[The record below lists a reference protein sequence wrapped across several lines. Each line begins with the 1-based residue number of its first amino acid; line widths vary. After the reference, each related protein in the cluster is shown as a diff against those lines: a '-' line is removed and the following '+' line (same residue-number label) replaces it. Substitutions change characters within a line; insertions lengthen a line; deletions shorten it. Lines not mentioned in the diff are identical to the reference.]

1 MSVSL
6 TFRCPD
12 DLAALITSH
21 VEATGQDRTSVVV
34 GMLRSSLPS
43 LLMTEKNNLPE
54 ISAVYLVWSSNNLL
68 YIGKTT
74 NLRNRFFQHH
84 RIVQFVEAGTDT
96 RIGWF
101 PVAVDGLTYVEDSL
115 IELLEPEF
123 NGEAVIGVKLATFRI
138 EPEKWKAFKSLAT
151 NQGTNASAVL
161 NEFIDKC
168 LAERRIPSDVSTL
181 VGDDSNLI
189 NLIDKRIEDSIEALI
204 DKRIENSLAVSLG
217 EVRSQLEELR
227 GKSKAR

>member
-12 DLAALITSH
+12 DLAAVITSQ

-34 GMLRSSLPS
+34 EMLRSSLPS
-43 LLMTEKNNLPE
+43 LPLADRNKLPA
-54 ISAVYLVWSSNNLL
+54 ISAIYLVWSSNRLL
-68 YIGKTT
+68 YIGKTV
-74 NLRNRFFQHH
+74 NLKSRFLQHH
-84 RIVQFVEAGTDT
+84 RILQFVEAGTDT

-123 NGEAVIGVKLATFRI
+123 NGEAVIGSKLATFRI
-138 EPEKWKAFKSLAT
+138 EPEKWEAFKSLVT
-151 NQGTNASAVL
+151 NQGTSASAVL
-161 NEFIDKC
+161 DEFIDKC
-168 LAERRIPSDVSTL
+168 LAERRIASDVSTP
-181 VGDDSNLI
+181 VGDNSNLI
-189 NLIDKRIEDSIEALI
+189 NFIDKRIEE
-204 DKRIENSLAVSLG
+204 SLV

-227 GKSKAR
+227 GKLKAR